1 MHAAWEP
8 GVDATGPREAHRL
21 QHRIARGAAGAHAA
35 LLLTM
40 LLLAVLVSPSHG
52 VDAGMHT
59 RMAGTAKA
67 QHIGS
72 AGSSSRSN
80 SISKFDSSSIP
91 WLQRQRGNAGLF
103 KATAHNNLERLMT
116 GQAKGKPG
124 EKWVSIFT
132 FNRAVTHWAL
142 NCIYSYIK
150 YGKVCAMRTGLHLL
164 ACTCLQYVTIH
175 PQCAPC

>member
-1 MHAAWEP
+1 MDAAWEP
-8 GVDATGPREAHRL
+8 GVDATAPREAHRL
-21 QHRIARGAAGAHAA
+21 QHRIARGAAGPHAA
-35 LLLTM
+35 MLLTM

-59 RMAGTAKA
+59 RMAGTAEA

-72 AGSSSRSN
+72 SSSRSS

-91 WLQRQRGNAGLF
+91 WLQRENANIGMY
-103 KATAHNNLERLMT
+103 KAIAHNNLERLMK
-116 GQAKGKPG
+116 GQAKGMRG

-150 YGKVCAMRTGLHLL
+150 YGKVRAWWTCALH
-164 ACTCLQYVTIH
+164 A
-175 PQCAPC
+175 